1 MIQHLPVL
9 PVLIPLFTGA
19 LLLFSDIR
27 YRLRNRFLS
36 GLSIFLQ
43 IGIALYALWLSDDG
57 MIRTYALGDWKAPFG
72 IVLVLDRL
80 AAYMLTITLLLA
92 AAVYS
97 YVCAGQD
104 SHGSNF
110 HALFQFQLLG
120 INGAF
125 LTGDIF
131 NLFVFFEIL
140 LISSYALLLHAG
152 GRKRTLAAM
161 HYVVLNVAAST
172 FFLIAVGT
180 LYGTLGSLNMTD
192 LAVRINQLS
201 PNRLALVESAGVV
214 LLVVFLL
221 KAAILPLHF
230 WLTRAY
236 AAAPGGVAALFAI
249 MTKVGIYAILR
260 VYGLIFHMPPH
271 EALANFVQFWLWWL
285 GLATIV
291 MGAIGVMA
299 ARNLN
304 HQICNFTL
312 ISVGLL
318 VAALGMG
325 GEACIAALLFYLP
338 HTTFLTAALF
348 MLAEVVSQQRGR
360 AGTRFVESRTVR
372 QPRLLSAAYMLAVLG
387 VLGMPPF
394 SGAMAKSW
402 LLATAPMHEA
412 PWLWSIV
419 LLSTLA
425 GLISASRAGTT
436 LFWKTATIGRP
447 RGALLGKRRGIAMW
461 GLISTTVLISLAA
474 ASISRFDERMAA
486 QLLNASSY
494 AHAILGQDLADTSH
508 RESSQ

>member
-1 MIQHLPVL
+1 MSPHLLIL
-9 PVLIPLFTGA
+9 PILIPLFTGA

-27 YRLRNRFLS
+27 YRRRNRLLS
-36 GLSIFLQ
+36 GLSILLQ
-43 IGIALYALWLSDDG
+43 LIVALYMLWLSDDDT
-57 MIRTYALGDWKAPFG
+57 IRTYSLGNWQAPYG

-80 AAYMLTITLLLA
+80 AAYMLTITVLLGT
-92 AAVYS
+92 AVYG
-97 YVCAGQD
+97 YACAGQD

-110 HALFQFQLLG
+110 HALLQFQLLG

-172 FFLIAVGT
+172 FFLVAVGT
-180 LYGTLGSLNMTD
+180 LYGTLGSLNMAD
-192 LAVRINQLS
+192 LAVRINQLD
-201 PNRLALVESAGVV
+201 PHRMALVESAGLV

-236 AAAPGGVAALFAI
+236 AAAPGSVAALFAI

-271 EALANFVQFWLWWL
+271 DALANFVQPWLWWL
-285 GLATIV
+285 GLGTV
-291 MGAIGVMA
+291 TMGIMGVIA

-312 ISVGLL
+312 VSVGTL
-318 VAALGMG
+318 VATQGMG
-325 GEACIAALLFYLP
+325 KEDCIAALLFYIP

-348 MLAEVVSQQRGR
+348 MLAEVVGQQRGR
-360 AGTRFVESRTVR
+360 AGTRFVESRMVR
-372 QPRLLSAAYMLAVLG
+372 QPRLLSAAYLLAVLG
-387 VLGMPPF
+387 ILGMPPL
-394 SGAMAKSW
+394 SGALAKGWILS
-402 LLATAPMHEA
+402 TAPAHEA
-412 PWLWSIV
+412 PWLWTIV

-436 LFWKTATIGRP
+436 LFWKTATIGKP
-447 RGALLGKRRGIAMW
+447 RGALLGKRRGIALW
-461 GLISTTVLISLAA
+461 GLMSSTVLIACFAGPL
-474 ASISRFDERMAA
+474 SRFDLRMAG
-486 QLLNASSY
+486 QLLDASSY
-494 AHAILGQDLADTSH
+494 AHAVLGQDIILVH
-508 RESSQ
+508 REGAQ